1 MQGILQLLHGLNFV
15 SHARSC
21 PINSSVQLPINF
33 NLIFIKSGRKQI
45 KHFILLSDVQK
56 DRPDIK
62 VIKSILR
69 NPVVFDFKSL
79 IVIAIGIKNIYFT
92 FVFVCVICGK
102 SLLLILEFLYNER
115 IQSVMFYSKN
125 CLCFAIYR
133 YQVII
138 AS

>member
-21 PINSSVQLPINF
+21 PIMSSVQLPINF
-33 NLIFIKSGRKQI
+33 NLIFENSGRKQI

-79 IVIAIGIKNIYFT
+79 IVIAIGIKHIYFT
-92 FVFVCVICGK
+92 LVFVCVICGK
-102 SLLLILEFLYNER
+102 SLLLILEFIYNER
-115 IQSVMFYSKN
+115 IQSAMFYSKN

-138 AS
+138 AG